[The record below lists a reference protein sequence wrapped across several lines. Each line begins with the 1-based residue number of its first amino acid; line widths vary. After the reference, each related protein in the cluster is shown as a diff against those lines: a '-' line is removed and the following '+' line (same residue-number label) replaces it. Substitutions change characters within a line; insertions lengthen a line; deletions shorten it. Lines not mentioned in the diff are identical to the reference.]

1 MNAMDIVKSI
11 IKSSITFWAIK
22 YKIWPGLKV
31 KPSMILPVFSGIL
44 KNTTGKIENM
54 LLESNASVHGQN
66 EM

>member
-1 MNAMDIVKSI
+1 
-11 IKSSITFWAIK
+11 
-22 YKIWPGLKV
+22 
-31 KPSMILPVFSGIL
+31 MILPVFSGIL